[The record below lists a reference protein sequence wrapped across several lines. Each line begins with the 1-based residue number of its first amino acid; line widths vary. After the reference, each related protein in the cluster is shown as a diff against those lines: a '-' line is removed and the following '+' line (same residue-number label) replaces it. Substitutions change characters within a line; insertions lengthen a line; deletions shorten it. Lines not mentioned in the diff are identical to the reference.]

1 MRCLSA
7 ALMIVCLV
15 LAGCE
20 TTGGTIGG
28 LFPSPKFLK
37 GEIKNGT
44 YTAQDKSFSVAIP
57 HKEGTEEYRH
67 MQVKEQGNEFGAYVS
82 FGPSALDQSIYRVEI
97 ARRIAAGSEKVQF
110 DEVAPKIVEGF
121 KAQLKSGYG
130 SELKE
135 RAARQE
141 LLKGKKAYYY
151 QFTQL
156 VPAGKLSNKP
166 ETLTH
171 EAYVI
176 DFGKGAAIVWVQKPE
191 LRWVS
196 AVDPRALAE
205 SVVIN

>member
-1 MRCLSA
+1 MRYLNA
-7 ALMIVCLV
+7 ALMVICLV

-44 YTAQDKSFSVAIP
+44 YTAQDKSFSVAVP

-97 ARRIAAGSEKVQF
+97 ARRVVAGSEKVKF
-110 DEVAPKIVEGF
+110 EEIAPKIVEGF
-121 KAQLKSGYG
+121 KAQLKNGYD

-135 RAARQE
+135 QASRQE
-141 LLKGKKAYYY
+141 SLGGKKAYYY
-151 QFTQL
+151 QFIQL

-191 LRWVS
+191 LRWVTTIE
-196 AVDPRALAE
+196 PRAFAE

>member
-1 MRCLSA
+1 
-7 ALMIVCLV
+7 MIACLV

-97 ARRIAAGSEKVQF
+97 ARRISAGSEKVQF

-121 KAQLKSGYG
+121 KAQLKNGYG

-135 RAARQE
+135 QAARQE
-141 LLKGKKAYYY
+141 SLKGKKAYYY
-151 QFTQL
+151 QFT
-156 VPAGKLSNKP
+156 
-166 ETLTH
+166 
-171 EAYVI
+171 
-176 DFGKGAAIVWVQKPE
+176 
-191 LRWVS
+191 
-196 AVDPRALAE
+196 
-205 SVVIN
+205 